1 MILCTANAEPLSYN
15 HFHWLRETIPFKI
28 LLHFR
33 QGIHGGRIQSVSMV
47 FGGLQKQLLVSKR
60 RGWTEK
66 ELGIKLL
73 EGPL

>member
-1 MILCTANAEPLSYN
+1 MILCTSNAEPLSYN

-28 LLHFR
+28 LLHFK
-33 QGIHGGRIQSVSMV
+33 QGIHGGRMQSVSLV
-47 FGGLQKQLLVSKR
+47 LRASVLLVSKK

-66 ELGIKLL
+66 QLHIKLL